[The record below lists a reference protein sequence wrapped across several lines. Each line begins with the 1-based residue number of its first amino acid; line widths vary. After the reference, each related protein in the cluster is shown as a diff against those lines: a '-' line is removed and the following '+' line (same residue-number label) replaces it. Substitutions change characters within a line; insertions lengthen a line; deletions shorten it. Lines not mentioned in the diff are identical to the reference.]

1 VKRHPILAIDGPAG
15 TGKTTSACEAARRL
29 GFTYIDSGALYRAI
43 AYAGVERGIADA
55 ESEGLTLL
63 LKDLPVRARLSAERF
78 RVYLG
83 DREITDALRSPEV
96 SSLASKIAVRE
107 DVRGRVGVWLREL
120 ARQGPAVI
128 EGRDIGTA
136 VFPDAEL
143 KIFLTASL
151 PERARRRTLELAAKG
166 SVLCEQEVARQ
177 IAERDDRDSGRAVAP
192 LLQAPDA
199 VVIDTTEIDIE
210 EQVQRILDAWDARVK
225 PRVSRFYAFEQT
237 TIRFAARLLWG
248 LRAEGLE
255 NVPRHGAVIFA
266 ANHKSYLD
274 PPLIGSVC
282 GREIHYLAKRE
293 LFVGPIARLW
303 LRMNKVIPIARE
315 GFDRRAI
322 ESCLAAL
329 HSGGALLVFPEGT
342 RIRRRGL
349 GPAREG
355 IALLAARGN
364 VPVVPVHL
372 QGTWS
377 EERKLFGGRGIRVR
391 FGPAFRIEPLP
402 PGKAGRERF
411 GEVAERIMS
420 AIAAT
425 GGGEETP

>member
-1 VKRHPILAIDGPAG
+1 MKRHPVLAIDGPAG

-43 AYAGVERGIADA
+43 AFAGVERGIADA
-55 ESEGLTLL
+55 GSAELSRLLT
-63 LKDLPVRARLSAERF
+63 DLPVRARLSAERF

-83 DREITDALRSPEV
+83 DHEITDDLRSPEV

-107 DVRGRVGVWLREL
+107 DVRDRVGVWLREL
-120 ARQGPAVI
+120 ACQGPAVI

-166 SVLCEQEVARQ
+166 SALSEQEVARQ

-192 LLQAPDA
+192 LRQAPDA
-199 VVIDTTEIDIE
+199 VVIDTTDIEIE
-210 EQVQRILDAWDARVK
+210 EQVQRILDAWGARVT
-225 PRVSRFYAFEQT
+225 PRVRWTYAIEQVL
-237 TIRFAARLLWG
+237 IRFGVRLLWG
-248 LRAEGLE
+248 LRVEGLE
-255 NVPRHGAVIFA
+255 NVPRHGAVILA

-293 LFVGPIARLW
+293 LFETPIARMW
-303 LRMNKVIPIARE
+303 FRSHNAIPIARE
-315 GFDRRAI
+315 GFDRQAI
-322 ESCLAAL
+322 ERCLATL

-342 RIRRRGL
+342 RIRRGGL

-364 VPVVPVHL
+364 VPIVPVHL
-372 QGTWS
+372 KGTWS
-377 EERKLFGGRGIRVR
+377 GERKLIGGKGIQVR
-391 FGPAFRIEPLP
+391 FGRAIRIGPLP
-402 PGKAGRERF
+402 AGKAGRERF
-411 GEVAERIMS
+411 GEVAEHIMA

-425 GGGEETP
+425 GAGEETP

>member
-1 VKRHPILAIDGPAG
+1 MKRHPVLAIDGPAG

-43 AYAGVERGIADA
+43 AFAGVERGIVDA
-55 ESEGLTLL
+55 ESAELKHLLT
-63 LKDLPVRARLSAERF
+63 DLPVRARLSAERF
-78 RVYLG
+78 HVYLG
-83 DREITDALRSPEV
+83 DHEITDDLRSPEV

-107 DVRGRVGVWLREL
+107 DVRDRVGVWLREL
-120 ARQGPAVI
+120 ACQGPAVI

-166 SVLCEQEVARQ
+166 SALSEQEVARQ

-192 LLQAPDA
+192 LRQAPDA
-199 VVIDTTEIDIE
+199 VVIDTTDIEIE
-210 EQVQRILDAWDARVK
+210 EQVQRILDAWGARVT
-225 PRVSRFYAFEQT
+225 PRVRCTYAIEQGL
-237 TIRFAARLLWG
+237 IRFGVRLLWG
-248 LRAEGLE
+248 LQVEGLE
-255 NVPRHGAVIFA
+255 NLPRHGSVILA

-293 LFVGPIARLW
+293 LFEKPIARMW
-303 LRMNKVIPIARE
+303 FRSHNSIPIARE
-315 GFDRRAI
+315 GFDRQAI
-322 ESCLAAL
+322 ERCLAIL

-342 RIRRRGL
+342 RIRRGGL

-364 VPVVPVHL
+364 VPIVPVHL
-372 QGTWS
+372 KGTWS
-377 EERKLFGGRGIRVR
+377 GERKLIGGKGIQVR
-391 FGPAFRIEPLP
+391 FGRAFRIGPLP
-402 PGKAGRERF
+402 AGKAGRERF
-411 GEVAERIMS
+411 GEVAERIMA

-425 GGGEETP
+425 GAGEETP